1 MAFSSL
7 IVNVL
12 FIIITSDQISELAN
26 YEYITDTYE
35 RKFIDLVIILVAE
48 HIIFLIKFALEVL
61 IPDQPSWVYIF
72 FLKLSYGLSPIS
84 RSRRN
89 LEKANIMKAELLN
102 PE

>member
-72 FLKLSYGLSPIS
+72 SQIILWFIS
-84 RSRRN
+84 
-89 LEKANIMKAELLN
+89 NI
-102 PE
+102 